1 LISAVAGGAFGGEA
15 IPGSGAE
22 ALAGDDLTPSP
33 ARVASASV
41 DILEISPEDS
51 RLPDVFEVM
60 GELRAHL
67 SLEQFRDLY
76 VEARPGG
83 YRVVGVFD
91 GDSCRAVAGYRI
103 MTNLISGKHMYVDDL
118 VTAEKWRSHGY
129 GRLLNKYLGDLAQKE
144 GCTSVQ
150 LDSATHRHEAH
161 RFYFRERYAIRSF
174 HFVRLLER

>member
-1 LISAVAGGAFGGEA
+1 MAGGAFGGEA

-33 ARVASASV
+33 ARVASTAV
-41 DILEISPEDS
+41 DIAEISPEDS
-51 RLPDVFEVM
+51 RLRDVFLVM

-67 SLEQFRDLY
+67 SFEEFRELY
-76 VEARPGG
+76 VKTRPDG

-129 GRLLNKYLGDLAQKE
+129 GRLLNKYLTELARNE

-150 LDSATHRHEAH
+150 LDSATHRREAH